1 MPLIQAIIL
10 AVVQGLTEFL
20 PVSSTA
26 HLVLF
31 PWLLHWPDPGE
42 AFDVALHAGT
52 LVAVLLYFFK
62 DWLTLTLCGL
72 GMSYPKAAPPE
83 EVAQHRRL
91 FWFMVIGTIPG
102 AILGKL
108 FDKQIEEHLRLPGI
122 IGVSMVVI
130 ALVMWWADSRGR
142 HTRKIEQ
149 STMGDA
155 VAIGTAQA
163 LALWPGVSRSGI
175 TITAGLFR
183 RFTREAATRFS
194 FLLSAPL
201 IAGAV
206 VSKTPAPDQAAQG
219 RQSRYAALNPGD
231 QRRGFRHRR
240 LLRNCFFSALSQ
252 NTDAESIHC
261 LPRGVWYHYSG
272 FGISSGGPAVAPPCP
287 SPLSLPQM
295 LRRTRA
301 HPDPNRE

>member
-72 GMSYPKAAPPE
+72 GVSYPASAPPQ

-91 FWFMVIGTIPG
+91 FWYMVVGTIPG

-122 IGVSMVVI
+122 IGVSMIVI
-130 ALVMWWADSRGR
+130 ALVMWWADTRGR
-142 HTRKIEQ
+142 HTRGIGQ
-149 STMGDA
+149 SNIGDA
-155 VAIGTAQA
+155 VGIGTAQA

-206 VSKTPAPDQAAQG
+206 ASKTPALIKLHKAGNLDMPLSTLAISVAVSG
-219 RQSRYAALNPGD
+219 IV
-231 QRRGFRHRR
+231 GFLVIAFFLRFLKTRTLKVFIVYR
-240 LLRNCFFSALSQ
+240 L
-252 NTDAESIHC
+252 
-261 LPRGVWYHYSG
+261 V
-272 FGISSGGPAVAPPCP
+272 FGIIILVLAYLQAGA
-287 SPLSLPQM
+287 
-295 LRRTRA
+295 R
-301 HPDPNRE
+301 